1 MRMGLGWRRVAKM
14 EEITRIIRRAL
25 GYPMEDY
32 RRWVVLAELRGLDT
46 ALVYEAGETL
56 MRSGDPSSMALAG
69 QILDGVFILGSPGPG
84 IREAGRVLLDEI
96 CEWDQDPA
104 VLSAALH
111 PYAQLGGTNA
121 AMLLALLQHTDAR
134 VRASAA
140 QLIAT
145 VENAVGD
152 AGIEQAL
159 VQALEE
165 DEDSDVRIRAAAGLY
180 LLAQDDPE
188 CLERAAELFADYLA
202 DPEPEIR
209 CAALVITTI
218 DDLPRRL
225 DLVAQE
231 LDAAEPA
238 WPFVDLCSGVE
249 VEAATPAAR
258 ERIRL
263 RLRELWEV
271 RWAERVRPDLYPDP
285 AERAEML
292 DAAIA
297 ACGSA

>member
-1 MRMGLGWRRVAKM
+1 M

-25 GYPMEDY
+25 GYPVEDY
-32 RRWVVLAELRGLDT
+32 RRWVGLAELRDLDI
-46 ALVYEAGETL
+46 ALVYEAGEML
-56 MRSGDPSSMALAG
+56 MRSGDRSSMALAG
-69 QILDGVFILGSPGPG
+69 QIFDGVFILGRPDPG
-84 IREAGRVLLDEI
+84 IREAGRILLDEI

-145 VENAVGD
+145 VENAIGD
-152 AGIEQAL
+152 AAIEQAL

-165 DEDSDVRIRAAAGLY
+165 DEDSDVRIRAAAGLE

-188 CLERAAELFADYLA
+188 CLERAAELFADYLT

-209 CAALVITTI
+209 RVAVVITTV

-225 DLVAQE
+225 ELVAQE
-231 LDAAEPA
+231 LDEPEPA
-238 WPFVDLCSGVE
+238 WPFVDLCGWIE
-249 VEAATPAAR
+249 VEAGTPAVG
-258 ERIRL
+258 ERIRQ
-263 RLRELWEV
+263 RLRELWDV
-271 RWAERVRPDLYPDP
+271 RWAERARPGLYPDP

-297 ACGSA
+297 ACESA